1 MREGGSS
8 RWTEYPGTRCGA
20 RLKDYLAVS
29 AKQKRTS
36 HCPMGDDVHLY
47 REGRGWRAVVVKPN
61 GNSGL
66 LVDAE

>member
-1 MREGGSS
+1 
-8 RWTEYPGTRCGA
+8 
-20 RLKDYLAVS
+20 
-29 AKQKRTS
+29 
-36 HCPMGDDVHLY
+36 MGDDVHLY